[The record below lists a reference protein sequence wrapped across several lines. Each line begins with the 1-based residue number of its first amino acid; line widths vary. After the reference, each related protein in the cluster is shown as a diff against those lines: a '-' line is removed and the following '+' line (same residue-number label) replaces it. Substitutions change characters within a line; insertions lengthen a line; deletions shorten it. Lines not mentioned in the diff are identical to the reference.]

1 MTTHATSAGKPWA
14 ACVPCSAPL
23 LAPGA
28 ERTARVQLAKLGE
41 WKGHA
46 LGAFELTVEHLT
58 AMVEAARKRVSDISI
73 DWNHA
78 SLGDPEAPASGWL
91 RPLSL
96 SIENGDD
103 GQPAL
108 FGDVSWTERAA
119 DKIRAAEFRYFSP
132 VIAFEGLD
140 RATGE
145 PVLAELLAGGLTNDP
160 FLDGMRPVALSRLWA
175 LNTGEPMDENETP
188 AEPAAPSAGDDAK
201 LAKAGKLIM
210 KTLGVS
216 SVDEAIAYLEANAD
230 AASLLEALMED
241 AGGPDVAA
249 EDPEMPAMM
258 AANRALKELVEK
270 KGAENKLALSRI
282 EVLEE
287 KYARSEVIAE
297 LGFDPSKDEAR
308 IANFVALKRTMPEVY
323 AAEARS
329 MTNAPPTGRQVQLN
343 RAAPADD
350 AGDVPVDFSPDERQ
364 MLVSLSRTKANRD
377 SVIKA
382 IRNRRS

>member
-1 MTTHATSAGKPWA
+1 MTTLATSAGKPWA

-46 LGAFELTVEHLT
+46 LGAFELTVEHLA

-119 DKIRAAEFRYFSP
+119 DKIRAEEFRYFSP

-175 LNTGEPMDENETP
+175 LNTGEPMDPNETP

-258 AANRALKELVEK
+258 AANRALS
-270 KGAENKLALSRI
+270 AEVKSLSRSVADLKAKN
-282 EVLEE
+282 E
-287 KYARSEVIAE
+287 AAE
-297 LGFDPSKDEAR
+297 LR
-308 IANFVALKRTMPEVY
+308 
-323 AAEARS
+323 AAETMVRSHFPDLDDAGIARRVNLS
-329 MTNAPPTGRQVQLN
+329 RNSPADYEELRVSLGTASPPTGRQVQLN

-350 AGDVPVDFSPDERQ
+350 AGDVPADFSPDERQ